1 MDIIIYLQVFIAISL
16 ILGDGLYNLV
26 KIIALTIKDLFKINT
41 TKAHLP
47 VVTEM
52 LGKNDN
58 IQQVELVSF
67 KGYHLS

>member
-26 KIIALTIKDLFKINT
+26 KIIALTIMDLCKINT
-41 TKAHLP
+41 THTHLP

-52 LGKNDN
+52 LGKNNN

-67 KGYHLS
+67 T